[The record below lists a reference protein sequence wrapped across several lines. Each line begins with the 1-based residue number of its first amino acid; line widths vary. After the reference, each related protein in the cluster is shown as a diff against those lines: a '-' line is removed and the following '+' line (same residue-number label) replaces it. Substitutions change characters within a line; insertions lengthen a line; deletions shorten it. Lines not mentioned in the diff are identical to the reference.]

1 MRKAL
6 YIVCLFALTAC
17 SSTQLPPIDDV
28 YYWDKHELTVAKTL
42 TTFSDPNAPKDPKDP
57 KDSTAPKASIEYL
70 NVQDTTITVRIKK

>member
-28 YYWDKHELTVAKTL
+28 YYWDKHEQTVAKTPA
-42 TTFSDPNAPKDPKDP
+42 TSSDPNAPKDP
-57 KDSTAPKASIEYL
+57 KDSTAPKASVEYL